1 MKNIDSKSDNN
12 EMKFTIY
19 RLDQTKKR
27 FVGEIT
33 TKLLNLALEEIFFRM
48 VLPTDGTGPIYV
60 GQIEPRLRFAD
71 LFSAA

>member
-1 MKNIDSKSDNN
+1 MKNIESRSDNI

-19 RLDQTKKR
+19 QLDQTKKR

-48 VLPTDGTGPIYV
+48 VLPKESSGPIYV
-60 GQIEPRLRFAD
+60 G
-71 LFSAA
+71 